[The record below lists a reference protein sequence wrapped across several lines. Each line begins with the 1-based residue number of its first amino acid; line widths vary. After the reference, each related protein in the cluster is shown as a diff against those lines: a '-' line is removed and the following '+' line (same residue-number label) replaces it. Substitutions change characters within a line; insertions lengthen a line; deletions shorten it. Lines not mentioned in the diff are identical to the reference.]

1 MKLLQQGQGGINIA
15 ASGGIRSGFVNGG
28 EEGRRRREI
37 ASPEKD

>member
-1 MKLLQQGQGGINIA
+1 MKLLQQGGINIA

-28 EEGRRRREI
+28 EEGRREI

>member
-1 MKLLQQGQGGINIA
+1 MKLLQQGGIIIA

-28 EEGRRRREI
+28 EEGRREI